1 MWHVK
6 ISWYEKLHQAQLQTQ
21 NTPEIP
27 LSAQTTSLVKTPS
40 TTNMYNS
47 AACGVPPG
55 CPYLQHPAAT
65 WGWSWESNT
74 QTWSKLAKQHA
85 STCRKPESCGM
96 NLESSKT
103 WSDRLER
110 PSTKTYTP
118 TCYAY
123 LGSSGMKSS
132 KHMARRPWIYF
143 IVPPHKTLAEKRAFA
158 VMPRCCRPNSFAKSR
173 PNSSVSSWSAEDG
186 EVPHTKKPETVG
198 VWARL
203 AEVDPKNTTSY

>member
-47 AACGVPPG
+47 AAWGVPPG
-55 CPYLQHPAAT
+55 CPCLQHPAAT
-65 WGWSWESNT
+65 WGWSWESNN
-74 QTWSKLAKQHA
+74 QRWSKLAKQHA
-85 STCRKPESCGM
+85 STCRKPESYVLLSWDCGT
-96 NLESSKT
+96 NLESSKDLK
-103 WSDRLER
+103 WQ
-110 PSTKTYTP
+110 
-118 TCYAY
+118 A
-123 LGSSGMKSS
+123 GVS
-132 KHMARRPWIYF
+132 KHKDLQTYLLCLFGF
-143 IVPPHKTLAEKRAFA
+143 ILNEILQTHGMPAMDANFIFPPHKTLAEKRAFA

-186 EVPHTKKPETVG
+186 EVPHIRKMPETLG
-198 VWARL
+198 FWARL
-203 AEVDPKNTTSY
+203 A